1 MLGIFLQPES
11 YTAPTVTVASEFN
24 LWYFKYYS
32 FLGVHQKNNHPSH
45 SCFLPSSSI
54 VTTIHKSLIDQFL
67 SLLFP
72 RIFICFFLD
81 QANPFCVRNKL
92 IQFLQRQ
99 VWLWQWHQNSE
110 SDWEINCQTL
120 EEEEKKTQVITFLS
134 GFPNDEFKNDTSEKI
149 LVYFYLFKNR
159 LIVP

>member
-32 FLGVHQKNNHPSH
+32 FLGVHQKNNRPSH
-45 SCFLPSSSI
+45 SCFHPSSSI
-54 VTTIHKSLIDQFL
+54 ITTIHKSLIDQFL

-81 QANPFCVRNKL
+81 QANPFCVSKRANPISSETGLALTVTSEFGVGLRNKL
-92 IQFLQRQ
+92 SNAGRRR
-99 VWLWQWHQNSE
+99 
-110 SDWEINCQTL
+110 
-120 EEEEKKTQVITFLS
+120 KKRKS
-134 GFPNDEFKNDTSEKI
+134 SH
-149 LVYFYLFKNR
+149 FYLGFRTMSLKMTLGKNPCLIFSFKNR